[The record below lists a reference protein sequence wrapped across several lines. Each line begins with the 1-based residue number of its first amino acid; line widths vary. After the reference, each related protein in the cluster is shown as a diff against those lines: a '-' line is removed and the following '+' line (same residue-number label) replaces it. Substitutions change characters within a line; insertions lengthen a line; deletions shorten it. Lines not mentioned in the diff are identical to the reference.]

1 MNRLIAFEAVLLF
14 SWATTGS
21 HVPPSAAQAQSG
33 TPPNRSHIYAT
44 PEANAQP
51 IGELAAG
58 VTTTPIAE
66 TQVGGGGKW
75 FLVKTGTGL
84 IGWIKQDNDEHSK
97 KADNFFKSRP
107 PDPAV
112 VSVTI
117 PNVSSSSAPRGA
129 ILVPVLSNG
138 RSMIVNVTMNQIMSG
153 NLIVDTGATSSVISR
168 RLANLLR
175 LQPVNSGIV
184 HTVGGPV
191 SVGISRLDSLKVG
204 SAEVNNLPIL
214 VHDFSPDPRVEG
226 LLGMDFLSRFQVGFD
241 SQKNLIILSPR

>member
-1 MNRLIAFEAVLLF
+1 LNRLTAFEAVLLF
-14 SWATTGS
+14 SWVTAGS
-21 HVPPSAAQAQSG
+21 LVLRSAAQAQSE
-33 TPPNRSHIYAT
+33 TPSNRSQIYAT
-44 PEANAQP
+44 PEDNAQP
-51 IGELAAG
+51 IGELAG
-58 VTTTPIAE
+58 GEITTPIGE
-66 TQVGGGGKW
+66 TQVGGGAKW
-75 FLVKTGTGL
+75 FLVKTKSGL
-84 IGWIKQDNDEHSK
+84 IGWIKQDHDEHSK

-107 PDPAV
+107 ADPAV

-138 RSMIVNVTMNQIMSG
+138 RSMIVNATMNQIMSG
-153 NLIVDTGATSSVISR
+153 NFLVDTGATNTVISR

-175 LQPVNSGIV
+175 LQPANRGVV

-191 SVGISRLDSLKVG
+191 SVGIAHLDSLKVG
-204 SAEVNNLPIL
+204 SAEVTNLPIL